1 MVLNENWRT
10 RVSSQDAYHPLT
22 FPCPAR
28 AFHRGVEGRNRHYQ
42 RGNRSNKPGNR
53 RNTQRALLAL
63 LLAVPK
69 LYVSWLKM
77 GTRSKAEI
85 LRSRLRERVVRKKN
99 EAREEHVVDTKKKI
113 VEFQVLTAQAQS
125 LTADIDKVSAKIL
138 LDQDEDEDA
147 KLLALKKLR
156 EQRVSLEKHI
166 GGWKESMGVLEDHL
180 RLLNESL
187 KG

>member
-1 MVLNENWRT
+1 MVLNT
-10 RVSSQDAYHPLT
+10 
-22 FPCPAR
+22 
-28 AFHRGVEGRNRHYQ
+28 
-42 RGNRSNKPGNR
+42 
-53 RNTQRALLAL
+53 
-63 LLAVPK
+63 
-69 LYVSWLKM
+69 
-77 GTRSKAEI
+77 KAEI

-99 EAREEHVVDTKKKI
+99 EAREEHVADTKKKI

-125 LTADIDKVSAKIL
+125 LITDIDKVAAKIL

-156 EQRVSLEKHI
+156 EQRASLEKHI
-166 GGWKESMGVLEDHL
+166 GGWNESLEALEDHL